1 MNRIIVVNNKI
12 ELEVDESLD
21 ITSFDRFELFDV
33 KKMIVTV
40 KKDTSLEIEYHSSSS
55 KIDLEFVIPN
65 NLHLELF
72 ELRHDDSLKAQY
84 RYVIGKMHT

>member
-55 KIDLEFVIPN
+55 KIDLESFQII
-65 NLHLELF
+65 F
-72 ELRHDDSLKAQY
+72 
-84 RYVIGKMHT
+84 I

>member
-33 KKMIVTV
+33 KNKR
-40 KKDTSLEIEYHSSSS
+40 KIE
-55 KIDLEFVIPN
+55 K
-65 NLHLELF
+65 
-72 ELRHDDSLKAQY
+72 
-84 RYVIGKMHT
+84 